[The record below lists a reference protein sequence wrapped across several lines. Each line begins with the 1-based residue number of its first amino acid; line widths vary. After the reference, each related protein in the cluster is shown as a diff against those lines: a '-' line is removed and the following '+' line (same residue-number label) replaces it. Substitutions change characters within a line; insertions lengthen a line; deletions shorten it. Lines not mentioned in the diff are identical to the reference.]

1 MRLRQGAAVRQ
12 RRPLRPTV
20 GRGDRS
26 SDPAEATSALAGMV
40 RGRLDK
46 LIVFMHPCEPA
57 RRRRGGFKCSP
68 SSKVAAPATCRRCR
82 SVLSGSRCRCRCDSG
97 SESPPKG
104 LSGTTPERPP
114 PSLFPVSIIEVDVG
128 WRLRKLR
135 VSCTGEAD
143 GDGASAVKHD
153 DILPWEERRI
163 TGIYADHRSA
173 SSGDSRIQA
182 RGLETINING

>member
-1 MRLRQGAAVRQ
+1 MGCDCA
-12 RRPLRPTV
+12 
-20 GRGDRS
+20 
-26 SDPAEATSALAGMV
+26 
-40 RGRLDK
+40 RGRLCASGGHLGLQWAEVTGAPIRPKRRPRWRAWFSAESWPTQARRDK
-46 LIVFMHPCEPA
+46 LIVFRHPCEPA
-57 RRRRGGFKCSP
+57 RRRHGGFKCSP
-68 SSKVAAPATCRRCR
+68 SSQVAAPATCRRCR
-82 SVLSGSRCRCRCDSG
+82 SGLSGSRCRCRCDRG

-163 TGIYADHRSA
+163 TGIYADHRTA
-173 SSGDSRIQA
+173 SSGDS
-182 RGLETINING
+182 